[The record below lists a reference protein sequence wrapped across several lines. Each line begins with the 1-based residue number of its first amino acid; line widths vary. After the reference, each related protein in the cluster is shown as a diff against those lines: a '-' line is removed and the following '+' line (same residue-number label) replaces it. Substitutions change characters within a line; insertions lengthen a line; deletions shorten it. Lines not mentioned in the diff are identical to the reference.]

1 MSKSKT
7 PEISFALPLVVDPKE
22 PSPPATVR
30 LLLAGKALA
39 ELPFQIGTPQK
50 DGRLVAVGRLPLG
63 TVPGGVY
70 TLQVTIGT
78 GAAAQ
83 VRETALTV
91 EP

>member
-1 MSKSKT
+1 
-7 PEISFALPLVVDPKE
+7 
-22 PSPPATVR
+22 VR
-30 LLLAGKALA
+30 LLVAGKALA
-39 ELPFQIGTPQK
+39 ELPFELGTPQK
-50 DGRLVAVGRLPLG
+50 DGRLVAVGRLPLS

>member
-1 MSKSKT
+1 V
-7 PEISFALPLVVDPKE
+7 PVPK
-22 PSPPATVR
+22 VR
-30 LLLAGKALA
+30 LLVADKALA
-39 ELPFQIGTPQK
+39 ELPFELGTPQK
-50 DGRLVAVGRLPLG
+50 DGRLVAVGRLPLS